1 VFKLAPPHP
10 EVLHEGA
17 ALQLCNGEGA
27 VLLYESDPAR
37 RALLLEAC
45 DPGTPLDEASTNPR
59 AKILLAA
66 PILRRLWRPVSPGHP
81 FALLGPVA
89 AQMAGEIEQG
99 MQAAPPSWERGLL
112 HLGAGLLRALPRE
125 AARAALL
132 HRDYHLSNILA
143 AQREPWLAI
152 DPQPLV
158 GDPAFDAV
166 QLVVEP
172 GALLAEADPLRAL
185 QDRLTL
191 VATELELDTARLCAW
206 SVARSV
212 AWAMDSLAVG
222 APSWGV
228 QSIQMA
234 GLLRRLLG

>member
-1 VFKLAPPHP
+1 VR
-10 EVLHEGA
+10 
-17 ALQLCNGEGA
+17 
-27 VLLYESDPAR
+27 LYESDPAR

-45 DPGTPLDEASTNPR
+45 DPGTPLDEASADPR

-66 PILRRLWRPVSPGHP
+66 PLLRRLWQPVPPDHP
-81 FALLGPVA
+81 FALLGSVA
-89 AQMAGEIEQG
+89 SQMAGEVEQR
-99 MQAAPPSWERGLL
+99 MHNAPLSWERGLL

-125 AARAALL
+125 AARAVLL

-185 QDRLTL
+185 QDRLAL
-191 VATELELDTARLCAW
+191 VATELELDAGRLCTW

-212 AWAMDSLAVG
+212 AWAMDSLTVG

-228 QSIQMA
+228 EAIQMA